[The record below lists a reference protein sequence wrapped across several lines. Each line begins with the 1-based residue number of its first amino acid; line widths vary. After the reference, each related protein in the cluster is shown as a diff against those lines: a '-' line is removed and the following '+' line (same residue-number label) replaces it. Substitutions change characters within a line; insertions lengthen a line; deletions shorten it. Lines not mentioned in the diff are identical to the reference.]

1 MARQGGQRLVHGKP
15 ASGPDNTQAADLFMV
30 AEYSKTH

>member
-1 MARQGGQRLVHGKP
+1 MARIGGQRLVNGKP
-15 ASGPDNTQAADLFMV
+15 ASGPDNTRAADLFMV